1 MRPIARVAI
10 ASWLL
15 LAVMGG
21 AAPIRAV
28 AQEAEEDGPIYLR
41 PRFDR
46 VVLKDGQHVDVQT
59 LRFNGTR
66 NVPSP
71 LPTTGNLEIKPLVAS
86 TAAVKHTISW
96 ANIAR
101 IDLFEDLIM
110 AEAKRL
116 VAAGEFDP
124 AFGHFAHLLK
134 TAPGTRGL
142 DDAINEYL
150 QADALA
156 AFKAGEFD
164 RALAILGSL
173 YERNPA
179 GINLSRAVD
188 TVADKIIEQYLRD
201 HNYTAARLT
210 LDVVGSNF
218 EGLSLT
224 VIDKWRGKFES
235 VATQQLREAQRLA
248 SEKKYLAARD
258 AVSQARAV
266 WPQIA
271 GANQLLA
278 QIQGAHPIVRVGVFE
293 PAPSQPAARIDN
305 WASTRV
311 ADLVSPSLV
320 SLRGYSTEGGVYSSP
335 AATITIDDT
344 GLGMTIELAEGAGDD
359 SLVVGLGAAAL
370 ARHLLEATDPGSATY
385 DEVLASLV
393 VEVQVQ
399 YPRTVVVTL
408 SRAHVRPEALLEM
421 ALPRDLA
428 ASAGVAVFD
437 IAEQTDTQVR
447 FAAKSA
453 GAGGLA
459 EVHEVVFAD
468 DSSAVSALL
477 RGEIEVLDRVPA
489 WQLKNLQSSSDI
501 EIQAYQ
507 LPTVHALVPTGKSE
521 LTSQR
526 EFRRALLFGM
536 NRDQIFKR
544 ELGATGSG
552 FDILSGPFPKGA
564 SPSDPIRYG
573 YNSQVRLRDYDP
585 RLAILL
591 ASVAWVNVQKSQGIK
606 EPSAPLPAITLGH
619 SRDPFARAACQSI
632 AANLR
637 PVIQIDL
644 VEMSPQEMIDN
655 PQKVDLLYAELS
667 VWEPVT
673 DARKL
678 LGTGGIA
685 AETSDFMSISLDRL
699 DSATQW
705 NNVRARLYQIHDVA
719 STDLPLIPLWQTPV
733 FYAHRKSVLGLK
745 PQTVRLYQDI
755 GDWQIDVVG
764 ERL

>member
-1 MRPIARVAI
+1 MVRFLI
-10 ASWLL
+10 ASWLVVACVGAFAPL
-15 LAVMGG
+15 L
-21 AAPIRAV
+21 AV
-28 AQEAEEDGPIYLR
+28 AQEADEDVPLYLR

-46 VVLKDGQHVDVQT
+46 VVLKDGKHVDVQT
-59 LRFNGTR
+59 LRFDGSR
-66 NVPSP
+66 KVPSP
-71 LPTTGNLEIKPLVAS
+71 LPSAGKLEIRPLVAS
-86 TAAVKHTISW
+86 TAAVKHSIDWSL
-96 ANIAR
+96 IAR
-101 IDLFEDLIM
+101 IELFEDMIM

-124 AFGHFAHLLK
+124 AFGYFAYLLK
-134 TAPGTRGL
+134 TSPDTRGL
-142 DDAINEYL
+142 DEAINDYL

-179 GINLSRAVD
+179 GMNLSRAVD
-188 TVADKIIEQYLRD
+188 TVADKIIDQYIKDRD
-201 HNYTAARLT
+201 YNAARLT

-224 VIDKWRGKFES
+224 VVDKWRGKFETA
-235 VATQQLREAQRLA
+235 ATQQLREAQRLA
-248 SEKKYLAARD
+248 GERKYLAARA

-266 WPQIA
+266 WPQIE

-278 QIQGAHPIVRVGVFE
+278 RIQQEHPIVRVGVFE
-293 PAPSQPAARIDN
+293 PAPPQPAARIDR
-305 WASTRV
+305 WAATRV
-311 ADLVSPSLV
+311 ADLVAPSLV

-335 AATITIDDT
+335 AANITIDDT
-344 GLGMTIELAEGAGDD
+344 GLGMTIELAEGASDD

-370 ARHLLEATDPGSATY
+370 ARHLLEATDPNSATY

-393 VEVQVQ
+393 AEVQVQ

-408 SRAHVRPEALLEM
+408 SRPHVRPEALLEM
-421 ALPRDLA
+421 AVPRDLA
-428 ASAGVAVFD
+428 ASAGVAIFD
-437 IAEQTDTQVR
+437 VVERTDTQVR
-447 FAAKSA
+447 YAASSA
-453 GAGGLA
+453 AAGRLA
-459 EVHEVVFAD
+459 EIHEVTFAD
-468 DSSAVSALL
+468 DSSAVAALL
-477 RGEIEVLDRVPA
+477 RGEVEVLDRVPV

-501 EIQAYQ
+501 EVGAYQ
-507 LPTVHALVPTGKSE
+507 LPTIHALVPTGKSE
-521 LTSQR
+521 LASQR

-536 NRDQIFKR
+536 NRDQMFKR
-544 ELGATGSG
+544 ELGATGPG
-552 FDILSGPFPKGA
+552 FEVVSGPFPKGA

-591 ASVAWVNVQKSQGIK
+591 ASVAWVNVQKLQGIK
-606 EPSAPLPAITLGH
+606 EPSAPLPTLTLGH
-619 SRDPFARAACQSI
+619 SRDPLARAACQSI
-632 AANLR
+632 ATNLR
-637 PVIQIDL
+637 PVVRLDV
-644 VEMSPQEMIDN
+644 VEMSPEDMIDN
-655 PQKVDLLYAELS
+655 PQKVDLLYVELS

-685 AETSDFMSISLDRL
+685 ADTSDFMSISLDRL

-705 NNVRARLYQIHDVA
+705 NDVRARLYQIHDVA

-733 FYAHRKSVLGLK
+733 YYAHRKSVLGLK
-745 PQTVRLYQDI
+745 PQSVRLYQDI
-755 GDWQIDVVG
+755 GDWQVDVVG

>member
-1 MRPIARVAI
+1 
-10 ASWLL
+10 
-15 LAVMGG
+15 
-21 AAPIRAV
+21 
-28 AQEAEEDGPIYLR
+28 
-41 PRFDR
+41 
-46 VVLKDGQHVDVQT
+46 VVLKTGEHVDVQT

-66 NVPSP
+66 IVPSP
-71 LPTTGNLEIKPLVAS
+71 LPASGDLEIRPLVAS
-86 TAAVKHTISW
+86 TAAVKHSISW

-124 AFGHFAHLLK
+124 AFGYFAHLLK
-134 TAPGTRGL
+134 TAPDTRGL
-142 DDAINEYL
+142 DEAINEYL

-156 AFKAGEFD
+156 AFKAEEFD

-173 YERNPA
+173 HERNPA
-179 GINLSRAVD
+179 GANLSRAVD
-188 TVADKIIEQYLRD
+188 TVADKIIDQYIKDR
-201 HNYTAARLT
+201 NYNAARLT
-210 LDVVGSNF
+210 LDVVGTNF
-218 EGLSLT
+218 EGLTLT
-224 VIDKWRGKFES
+224 VIDKWRTKFETA
-235 VATQQLREAQRLA
+235 ATQQLREAQRLA
-248 SEKKYLAARD
+248 GEKKYLAARD
-258 AVSQARAV
+258 AVTQARAV
-266 WPQIA
+266 WPQIV

-278 QIQGAHPIVRVGVFE
+278 QIQQAHPIVRVGVFE
-293 PAPSQPAARIDN
+293 AAPQHPQARIDS

-311 ADLVSPSLV
+311 ADIVAPSLV

-344 GLGMTIELAEGAGDD
+344 GLGMTIELAEGGSDD

-370 ARHLLEATDPGSATY
+370 ARHLLEATDPESKTY

-393 VEVQVQ
+393 AEVQVQ

-408 SRAHVRPEALLEM
+408 SRPHVRPEALLEM

-428 ASAGVAVFD
+428 ASAGVAIFD
-437 IAEQTDTQVR
+437 VAERTDKQVR
-447 FAAKSA
+447 FAASS
-453 GAGGLA
+453 AGGLA
-459 EVHEVVFAD
+459 EIHEVAYED
-468 DSSAVSALL
+468 DSSAVAALL
-477 RGEIEVLDRVPA
+477 RGEVEVLDRVPV

-501 EIQAYQ
+501 EVQAYQ
-507 LPTVHALVPTGKSE
+507 LPTVHVLVPTGKSE

-536 NRDQIFKR
+536 NRDQMFKR

-552 FDILSGPFPKGA
+552 FEILTGPFPKGA

-591 ASVAWVNVQKSQGIK
+591 ASVAWVNVQKLQGIK
-606 EPSAPLPAITLGH
+606 EPSAPLPTLTLGH
-619 SRDPFARAACQSI
+619 SRDPVARAACQSI
-632 AANLR
+632 ATNLR
-637 PVIQIDL
+637 PVIQLDL
-644 VEMSPQEMIDN
+644 VEMSPEELIDSR
-655 PQKVDLLYAELS
+655 QKVDLVYAELS

-673 DARKL
+673 DARRL
-678 LGTGGIA
+678 FGVGGLA
-685 AETSDFMSISLDRL
+685 ADTSDFMSISLDRL
-699 DSATQW
+699 DAATQW
-705 NNVRARLYQIHDVA
+705 NDVRARLYQIHDVA

-733 FYAHRKSVLGLK
+733 YYAHRKSVLGLK
-745 PQTVRLYQDI
+745 PQSVRLYQDI
-755 GDWQIDVVG
+755 ADWQIDVVG